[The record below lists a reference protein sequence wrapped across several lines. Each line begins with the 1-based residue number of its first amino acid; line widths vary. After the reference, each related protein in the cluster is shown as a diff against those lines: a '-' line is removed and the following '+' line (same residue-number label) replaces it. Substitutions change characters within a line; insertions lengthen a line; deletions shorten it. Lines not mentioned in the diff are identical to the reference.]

1 MRLRQG
7 AASVERLWEILQ
19 LSQIQVVPFDEVQA
33 RAAAEAYGHHGKG
46 IQSKARLN
54 LADCAA
60 YALAMTM
67 DAPLLFKGD
76 DFPHTDVK
84 TYL

>member
-19 LSQIQVVPFDEVQA
+19 LSQIQVVPFDEAQA
-33 RAAAEAYGHHGKG
+33 RAAAEAYGHYGKG

-60 YALAMTM
+60 YSLAMTM
-67 DAPLLFKGD
+67 DAPLLLRG
-76 DFPHTDVK
+76 TISRIR
-84 TYL
+84 T